1 MKENTQQ
8 PIMTLIGE
16 FFDSTALNGSFLG
29 QIAKGLITKT
39 MTKYVETSRKGNSAS
54 TQMGSAFNRLSK
66 KWSRQILQD
75 LSRLDMDES
84 EKKLLLAL
92 SIATLVS
99 QMITPNRTPL
109 EIDIA
114 KE

>member
-1 MKENTQQ
+1 MKGNTQE
-8 PIMTLIGE
+8 PITTLIGE

-29 QIAKGLITKT
+29 QIAKSLITKT
-39 MTKYVETSRKGNSAS
+39 MNKYVETNRKENFPSTEMGNV
-54 TQMGSAFNRLSK
+54 FNRLSK

-75 LSRLDMDES
+75 LSKLDMNES

-92 SIATLVS
+92 SVAKLIGRI
-99 QMITPNRTPL
+99 ITPDRTPL

-114 KE
+114 GE